1 MGGRWL
7 LGWEM
12 AIGVA
17 LRVVVGVALRVAME
31 VAIRVAV
38 EVAVEVAKGV
48 DSEVDLTDLEGW
60 HFKLLGW
67 LGWPV
72 GWL

>member
-1 MGGRWL
+1 
-7 LGWEM
+7 M

-17 LRVVVGVALRVAME
+17 LTVVVGVAL
-31 VAIRVAV
+31 RVAV

-60 HFKLLGW
+60 RFKLLGW
-67 LGWPV
+67 PGWPV
-72 GWL
+72 GWLWPPLQPP

>member
-1 MGGRWL
+1 
-7 LGWEM
+7 M

-17 LRVVVGVALRVAME
+17 LR
-31 VAIRVAV
+31 
-38 EVAVEVAKGV
+38 VAVEVAKGV

-72 GWL
+72 GWLSHPSGHPSHSSTN

>member
-1 MGGRWL
+1 
-7 LGWEM
+7 M
-12 AIGVA
+12 AVGVA
-17 LRVVVGVALRVAME
+17 LRVVVGVAL
-31 VAIRVAV
+31 RVAV

-60 HFKLLGW
+60 HFNL

>member
-17 LRVVVGVALRVAME
+17 LRVVVGVAME
-31 VAIRVAV
+31 VAIW
-38 EVAVEVAKGV
+38 VAVEVAKGV

>member
-1 MGGRWL
+1 M
-7 LGWEM
+7 GWEM

-38 EVAVEVAKGV
+38 EVAKGV
-48 DSEVDLTDLEGW
+48 DLEVDLTDLEGW
-60 HFKLLGW
+60 RFKFPTPIAISHPNSIKRELNKTQ
-67 LGWPV
+67 
-72 GWL
+72 

>member
-1 MGGRWL
+1 M
-7 LGWEM
+7 GWEM

-17 LRVVVGVALRVAME
+17 LRVVVGVASRVAIE

-48 DSEVDLTDLEGW
+48 DSEVGLTDLEGW
-60 HFKLLGW
+60 RFKF
-67 LGWPV
+67 PTPIAISHPNSIKR
-72 GWL
+72 

>member
-1 MGGRWL
+1 
-7 LGWEM
+7 M

-17 LRVVVGVALRVAME
+17 LRVVVGVAME
-31 VAIRVAV
+31 VAIWVAV

>member
-1 MGGRWL
+1 
-7 LGWEM
+7 M

-17 LRVVVGVALRVAME
+17 LRVVVGVALRVA
-31 VAIRVAV
+31 V
-38 EVAVEVAKGV
+38 EGAVEVAKGV

-67 LGWPV
+67 PGWPV